1 VLVLRLLA
9 YLLWIPALFA
19 VIAAVI
25 LPVVGSGLSRH
36 SRVAASWPQIG
47 CAQVRARPESVHVQG
62 ASAPGPRGWCT
73 GRLSGAE
80 CVWYRM
86 RVLRRYLVKQIR

>member
-25 LPVVGSGLSRH
+25 LPVVGSGLSR
-36 SRVAASWPQIG
+36 RVRGAADAGPP
-47 CAQVRARPESVHVQG
+47 AARL
-62 ASAPGPRGWCT
+62 T
-73 GRLSGAE
+73 
-80 CVWYRM
+80 
-86 RVLRRYLVKQIR
+86 RRKG

>member
-1 VLVLRLLA
+1 MLILRLLA

-25 LPVVGSGLSRH
+25 LPVVGSGLSRR

-47 CAQVRARPESVHVQG
+47 CARYAVRHSIPVILEYENDAYRSVEGEPSAGVVARYHHR
-62 ASAPGPRGWCT
+62 AY
-73 GRLSGAE
+73 GR
-80 CVWYRM
+80 V
-86 RVLRRYLVKQIR
+86 